1 MLNIIKLNIF
11 FGLVFNAFAVIAS
24 GMGWLT
30 PIMAA
35 IVHNIGSVIVVFAS
49 ASLVFYPEQA

>member
-1 MLNIIKLNIF
+1 MLSIIKVNIV
-11 FGLVFNAFAVIAS
+11 FGLVFNDAAVFAG

-35 IVHNIGSVIVVFAS
+35 IVHNIGSVLVVMAS
-49 ASLVFYPEQA
+49 ASLAIFPEKS

>member
-1 MLNIIKLNIF
+1 
-11 FGLVFNAFAVIAS
+11 FNAAAVVAG

-35 IVHNIGSVIVVFAS
+35 IVHNIGSVLVVIAS
-49 ASLVFYPEQA
+49 ASLAIFPEKN